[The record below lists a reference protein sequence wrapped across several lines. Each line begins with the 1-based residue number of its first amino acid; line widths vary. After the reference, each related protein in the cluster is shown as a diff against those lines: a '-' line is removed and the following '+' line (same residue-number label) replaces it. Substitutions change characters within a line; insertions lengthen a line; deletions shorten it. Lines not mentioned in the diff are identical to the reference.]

1 MSNRHAVRNIVEDYT
16 ARENRKNKVYLKFL
30 LYSIA
35 VLVFIYY
42 CYLGKFQTGL
52 LFGLGFSCLIAV
64 FVGLPASLMDK
75 DQIRDE
81 VVPDAIY
88 VALKASQEI
97 EPELLDFIRT
107 EMTPQ
112 FTVGQLLNCESEYHR
127 AKAVVTAPG
136 YSALHRGK
144 VSDS

>member
-35 VLVFIYY
+35 ALLFIYY

-52 LFGLGFSCLIAV
+52 LIGLGLSCLIAV
-64 FVGLPASLMDK
+64 VVGLPANHMDK

-97 EPELLDFIRT
+97 EPELLDFIRSQ
-107 EMTPQ
+107 MTPQ

-136 YSALHRGK
+136 YKALRDDK
-144 VSDS
+144 IKNS

>member
-1 MSNRHAVRNIVEDYT
+1 MSNRHTVRNIVVDYT

-30 LYSIA
+30 LYLIA
-35 VLVFIYY
+35 ALVFVYY
-42 CYLGKFQTGL
+42 CYQGKFQAGL
-52 LFGLGFSCLIAV
+52 LFGLGLSCLIAV

-97 EPELLDFIRT
+97 EPELLDFIRSQ
-107 EMTPQ
+107 MTPQ
-112 FTVGQLLNCESEYHR
+112 FTVGQLMDCESEYHR

-136 YSALHRGK
+136 YRALRDEK
-144 VSDS
+144 VRNS